1 MIFSHTS
8 LCMNRLWRQSPQ
20 CWKPRNE
27 KHNVQTTWGH
37 FILQEKKRS
46 ISLQTNAD
54 TYSQE
59 ETLSGVPLRR
69 TRSVCTLYSQCTS
82 TRILTLVLPTALK
95 TWQETGSVK
104 KEWSAVVTNKLS
116 LAPSSRTPPFA
127 HLTSQQNWT
136 DVKSAV
142 KSTEKSVFV
151 VFPWGIQAWNI
162 MNVFTLSIKVFGP
175 TLTNS
180 YSISKTWRAN
190 SVSLLLCNLL
200 YFIFTDL

>member
-1 MIFSHTS
+1 MILSNTS

-27 KHNVQTTWGH
+27 KHNVQKTICGH
-37 FILQEKKRS
+37 FILQKKKKQRS

-54 TYSQE
+54 KYSQE

-104 KEWSAVVTNKLS
+104 KEWSAVVTNTLS
-116 LAPSSRTPPFA
+116 LAPSSRIPPFA

-142 KSTEKSVFV
+142 KSTERSVF
-151 VFPWGIQAWNI
+151 FSCFSG
-162 MNVFTLSIKVFGP
+162 G
-175 TLTNS
+175 
-180 YSISKTWRAN
+180 SKRE
-190 SVSLLLCNLL
+190 
-200 YFIFTDL
+200 I

>member
-1 MIFSHTS
+1 MDVTHLALYSQLQQMFHYRHTVAWYS
-8 LCMNRLWRQSPQ
+8 QIPHSAWTGFED
-20 CWKPRNE
+20 KV
-27 KHNVQTTWGH
+27 HNVENQEMRSIMYRPYVA
-37 FILQEKKRS
+37 ILFCRKKNRS

-54 TYSQE
+54 KYSQE

-104 KEWSAVVTNKLS
+104 KEWSAVVTNTLS
-116 LAPSSRTPPFA
+116 LAPSSRIPPFA

-142 KSTEKSVFV
+142 KSTERSVFF
-151 VFPWGIQAWNI
+151 VFQWGIQAWNI
-162 MNVFTLSIKVFGP
+162 MNVFTLS
-175 TLTNS
+175 
-180 YSISKTWRAN
+180 
-190 SVSLLLCNLL
+190 VSQVKFL
-200 YFIFTDL
+200 DQH